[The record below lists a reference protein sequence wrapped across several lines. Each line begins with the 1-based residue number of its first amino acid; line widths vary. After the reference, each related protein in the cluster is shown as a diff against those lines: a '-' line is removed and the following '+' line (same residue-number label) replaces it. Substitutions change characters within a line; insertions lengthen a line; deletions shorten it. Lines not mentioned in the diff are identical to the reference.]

1 MVVFLG
7 LSSDPKNLYDSWTNG
22 LVVSVN
28 DQNNYPIS
36 LKKGIAVKPGTMA
49 QMVKSLYE
57 AYLIGIVKI
66 HISKFNS
73 RSNFITLTI
82 RFKS

>member
-22 LVVSVN
+22 LVVSVD

-49 QMVKSLYE
+49 QMVK
-57 AYLIGIVKI
+57 
-66 HISKFNS
+66 H
-73 RSNFITLTI
+73 
-82 RFKS
+82 